1 MKLTKEQ
8 LFRKRE
14 IDIRLRTIQIAGI
27 INRNE
32 NNKEML
38 EELNAELKRIEYELF
53 QIKKIKTQKSIEEKS
68 KERKIKL

>member
-68 KERKIKL
+68 KERGMEL